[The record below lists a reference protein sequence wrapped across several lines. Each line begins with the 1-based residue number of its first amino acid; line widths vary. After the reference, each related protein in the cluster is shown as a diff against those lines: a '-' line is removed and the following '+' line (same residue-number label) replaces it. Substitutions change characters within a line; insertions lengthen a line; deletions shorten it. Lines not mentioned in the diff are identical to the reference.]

1 MTRHSKRAVG
11 VLGIA
16 VVLILVGQVFPMA
29 HAAVHVGGISA
40 LGLAIIVLLLAALG
54 IVLSGSRSRARGE

>member
-1 MTRHSKRAVG
+1 VTRHSKLAVG

-16 VVLILVGQVFPMA
+16 VVLILVGQAFPMA
-29 HAAVHVGGISA
+29 HATVNIGGMSA

-54 IVLSGSRSRARGE
+54 IVLSGSRSPARGV